1 MLLFSQQELGSYAQ
15 ELQSKARD
23 VLFGVRHLRIATAC
37 LLLCFW
43 LVWIVV
49 TAEFLFTFTVWP
61 VEKCWNSVECA
72 IFSLIVTFHAVML
85 LLGTVG
91 WICTLPILTTFLIV
105 PPLCF
110 GGAVSG
116 MLISYWNDSEAKNSN
131 AGISRPMLVVIAC
144 LWIFIIYAVIII
156 ERYCDYSK
164 SLKLLQRRI
173 GVNVEVFKER
183 VFGTPPLKEFH
194 RMEHPRCSQ
203 MSDSLLENIFDD
215 YEPEPALY

>member
-23 VLFGVRHLRIATAC
+23 VLFGVRHLR
-37 LLLCFW
+37 
-43 LVWIVV
+43 
-49 TAEFLFTFTVWP
+49 
-61 VEKCWNSVECA
+61 
-72 IFSLIVTFHAVML
+72 
-85 LLGTVG
+85 
-91 WICTLPILTTFLIV
+91 
-105 PPLCF
+105 LCF

-116 MLISYWNDSEAKNSN
+116 MLISYWNDSEVRNSN
-131 AGISRPMLVVIAC
+131 AGISRPMLVVFAC

-156 ERYCDYSK
+156 ERYCDYSRT
-164 SLKLLQRRI
+164 LKLLQRRI